1 MSALGAIGS
10 VLVGVALV
18 VWGAERLVDG
28 LLATAARIGISAF
41 ALTALLSGF
50 EAENLAA
57 GIAANLQR
65 LPGAAAGTFLGGT
78 TFLAIGVAGIGAL
91 AAPIRV
97 QLPLRTLLYVAA
109 TLLLLLLLGSDG
121 RLSRIDGV
129 LLLAWF
135 AVAIVGFARG
145 GERRDDPDDPVDAP
159 RRGRVPGVVLLTSGL
174 VVLTVGGALLGR
186 GIRSA
191 AQAFGVSATLLGN
204 TVVAAS
210 VELEEVARVA
220 VPSRR
225 GRGDL
230 AVANLLGTVI
240 HFAAFNAGLIAL
252 IKPLTLDA
260 SSRALH
266 LPVCVAATL
275 LLCLMLKLRGGI
287 GRWEGAMLLAAYVLY
302 LALAVAFGS

>member
-65 LPGAAAGTFLGGT
+65 LPGAAAGSFLGGT
-78 TFLAIGVAGIGAL
+78 TFLAVGVAGLAGL

-97 QLPLRTLLYVAA
+97 ELPPRTLLWFAA
-109 TLLLLLLLGSDG
+109 TPLLLLW
-121 RLSRIDGV
+121 
-129 LLLAWF
+129 LAH
-135 AVAIVGFARG
+135 
-145 GERRDDPDDPVDAP
+145 
-159 RRGRVPGVVLLTSGL
+159 
-174 VVLTVGGALLGR
+174 
-186 GIRSA
+186 GIRRP

-225 GRGDL
+225 GRGGL

-240 HFAAFNAGLIAL
+240 HFAALNAGLIAL

>member
-10 VLVGVALV
+10 VLAGVALV

-28 LLATAARIGISAF
+28 LLATAARIGVSAF

-57 GIAANLQR
+57 GVAANLQG
-65 LPGAAAGTFLGGT
+65 LAGAAAGTFLGGT
-78 TFLAIGVAGIGAL
+78 TFLAIGVAGIAAL

-97 QLPLRTLLYVAA
+97 ELPLRTLLYVAA
-109 TLLLLLLLGSDG
+109 TPLLLLLLGSDG
-121 RLSRIDGV
+121 RLSRIDGL

-135 AVAIVGFARG
+135 AVAIAGVARG
-145 GERRDDPDDPVDAP
+145 GERRHDPADAP
-159 RRGRVPGVVLLTSGL
+159 RRGRVPAVLLLTSGL

-230 AVANLLGTVI
+230 AVANLLGTVV

-252 IKPLTLDA
+252 VRPLPLDT

-266 LPVCVAATL
+266 LPACVVATL
-275 LLCLMLKLRGGI
+275 LLCLVLKLRGGI
-287 GRWEGAMLLAAYVLY
+287 GRWEGAILLAAYVVY